1 MTNPYEKS
9 RTLGTRLVR
18 SEVLSPE
25 SFLEI
30 KTKSPSEI
38 ASCRPVGP
46 SLGQKGFGGI
56 EVTYKTPRYNVA

>member
-9 RTLGTRLVR
+9 RTLSARLIR

-30 KTKSPSEI
+30 KTKSPNEI
-38 ASCRPVGP
+38 ASSRPVGP
-46 SLGQKGFGGI
+46 ELGQKGFGGI
-56 EVTYKTPRYNVA
+56 EVTYKTPRYQVA